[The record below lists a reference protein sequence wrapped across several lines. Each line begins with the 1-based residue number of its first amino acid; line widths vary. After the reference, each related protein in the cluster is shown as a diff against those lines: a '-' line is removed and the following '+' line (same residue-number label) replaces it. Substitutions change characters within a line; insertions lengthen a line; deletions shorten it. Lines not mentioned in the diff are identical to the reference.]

1 MPGLVTVVV
10 TMVALSGTSCTKLLD
25 HSAVQCRTAADCEH
39 FKNRPICDMDRGE
52 CIPSGIQP
60 PTCFLATPMKPLVNP
75 EDFLNQCSTN
85 ALLPDPGDPL
95 ASCLGYNGQM
105 DPGATIKV
113 PPPAIAPPA
122 SKAAVPTVMC
132 TDLADAA
139 GKTIMYM
146 TGSSNFPPL
155 LAELNTIIG
164 QTGIAPVFVTTTSCQ
179 GTRSMNLMPG
189 TTTFVADHYVKN
201 PAAGSATAYPQI
213 FLGDGGP
220 GVSCLLPSAGVAI
233 DVGESEIYP
242 ETCGAGID
250 TNNVGQSL
258 GPILPIL
265 FVVPKLSDQMSI
277 SYAAA
282 RQVFGGGGGYPPW
295 EDPKFLFIR
304 GQGTATLRIVGKQ
317 LDLMPEQFWGF
328 DQGSASVMAQTV
340 GGFTFYGD
348 AEKAIGI
355 IGSDFYDFKRNLLK
369 ALAFQAD
376 GQTCAYLPDS
386 SLNSM
391 DKINVRDGHYP
402 MWGRIHFFNARVNSM
417 SVSESAG
424 KFTTLL
430 STISPDNDLLA
441 ALIKGGFVPPC
452 AMLVRRDTEIGL
464 GPLVADNPPASSCSC
479 AFDVAVGATNRTAD
493 CQKCMSP
500 SDCVGVQGRPACNN
514 GYCEPSKN

>member
-1 MPGLVTVVV
+1 MGTV
-10 TMVALSGTSCTKLLD
+10 VALSVSGAACTKLLD
-25 HSAVQCRTAADCEH
+25 HSAVQCRTPADCEH
-39 FKNRPICDMDRGE
+39 FKNRPRCDTDRGE
-52 CIPSGIQP
+52 CVPSGIQP
-60 PTCFLATPMKPLVNP
+60 PVCFLATPMAPPVAP

-85 ALLPDPGDPL
+85 ALLPDPEDPL

-105 DPGATIKV
+105 DPGATIKAPPAAT
-113 PPPAIAPPA
+113 PPPASTAG
-122 SKAAVPTVMC
+122 VPTVLC
-132 TDLADAA
+132 TDLATAA
-139 GKTIMYM
+139 GKQIMYM

-155 LAELNTIIG
+155 LAELNTIVG

-189 TTTFVADHYVKN
+189 TTTFVADHLVKN

-220 GVSCLLPSAGVAI
+220 AVSCLLPTAGVAV

-242 ETCGAGID
+242 ETCGAGVD
-250 TNNVGQSL
+250 PSVVAQSL

-265 FVVPKLSDQMSI
+265 FIVPKLSDQMSI
-277 SYAAA
+277 SAAAA
-282 RQVFGGGGGYPPW
+282 RQVFAGGGGYPPW
-295 EDPKFLFIR
+295 EDPKFMFIR
-304 GQGTATLRIVGKQ
+304 GQGTATLRIVAKQ
-317 LDLMPEQFWGF
+317 LGLMPEQFWGF
-328 DQGSASVMAQTV
+328 DAGSASVMAQTV
-340 GGFTFYGD
+340 GGYTFYGD
-348 AEKAIGI
+348 AEKVIGI

-402 MWGRIHFFNARVNSM
+402 MWGRIHFFTARKNGMASPDY
-417 SVSESAG
+417 AAT
-424 KFTTLL
+424 FTTLL
-430 STISPDNDLLA
+430 STINPDNDLLH

-464 GPLVADNPPASSCSC
+464 GPLTADDPPASSCSC
-479 AFDVAVGATNRTAD
+479 AFDVAVGATNRTAE
-493 CQKCMSP
+493 CHTCTTS
-500 SDCVGVQGRPACNN
+500 SDCAPYTGRPACNN

>member
-1 MPGLVTVVV
+1 
-10 TMVALSGTSCTKLLD
+10 
-25 HSAVQCRTAADCEH
+25 
-39 FKNRPICDMDRGE
+39 
-52 CIPSGIQP
+52 
-60 PTCFLATPMKPLVNP
+60 
-75 EDFLNQCSTN
+75 
-85 ALLPDPGDPL
+85 
-95 ASCLGYNGQM
+95 M
-105 DPGATIKV
+105 DPGATIKA

-179 GTRSMNLMPG
+179 GTRSMNLMPNG
-189 TTTFVADHYVKN
+189 TFVADHFVKN

-220 GVSCLLPSAGVAI
+220 GVSCLLPSAGVAV

-250 TNNVGQSL
+250 ANNVDQSL

-265 FVVPKLSDQMSI
+265 FIVPKLSDQMSI

-355 IGSDFYDFKRNLLK
+355 IGSDFYDFKRNLAQGAGVPGRRANLR
-369 ALAFQAD
+369 LPPRLEPEQH
-376 GQTCAYLPDS
+376 GQDQRPRRPLPDVGTDP
-386 SLNSM
+386 LLQ
-391 DKINVRDGHYP
+391 RAHRTACRCP
-402 MWGRIHFFNARVNSM
+402 
-417 SVSESAG
+417 ESAA

-430 STISPDNDLLA
+430 STISPDNDLLT
-441 ALIKGGFVPPC
+441 P
-452 AMLVRRDTEIGL
+452 
-464 GPLVADNPPASSCSC
+464 
-479 AFDVAVGATNRTAD
+479 
-493 CQKCMSP
+493 
-500 SDCVGVQGRPACNN
+500 
-514 GYCEPSKN
+514 